1 MNRFFVGLA
10 VLGLGAAGAVAPAR
24 AEVVD
29 AVAATVG
36 AEVILMSEVME
47 NVAPLAQQLRQ
58 EATSEAAFDT
68 EIRRAVADSLDQA
81 IESKILYRQ
90 AQLAGMQVE
99 DFMVEQRLDEVKK
112 RYPSEAAFQDVLR
125 ESGES
130 MSDVRV
136 RLRQQIMAVSM
147 GFQKRRELE
156 KQVAISEADVQ
167 QYYRDHLDEFQRK
180 ERVLLRRIFLNA
192 TSDEE
197 RARARARLAALK
209 EELDLGASFGELAK
223 RYSDG
228 PEAEEG
234 GRVGWV
240 ERGDLVVALEDAA
253 FGLQAG
259 QTSAIIDT
267 EFGCVLLSIEDRE
280 EAGVATL
287 DEVRTE
293 IEPILRAKGADEN
306 YKAWMAELRQ
316 RSRVRVFL

>member
-10 VLGLGAAGAVAPAR
+10 VLGLGAAGAVAPAG

-147 GFQKRRELE
+147 GFQKRRDLE
-156 KQVAISEADVQ
+156 KQVAISEAEVQ
-167 QYYRDHLDEFQRK
+167 QYYRDHVEEFQRK

-197 RARARARLAALK
+197 RSRARARLSALK

-223 RYSDG
+223 RYSNG

-253 FGLQAG
+253 FGLQTG

-293 IEPILRAKGADEN
+293 IEPILRAKGADDS